1 VLQRAML
8 PVVPARLGDLE
19 ASVAYKPAEGPAA
32 GGDFYDAFEL
42 PDGRVAVM
50 VGDVAGHGRE
60 ALVKT
65 ASVRHTLAAYL
76 RGGLSPRAALGTVG
90 SLLSDAEDS
99 TFTTVVIAVHD
110 PSSGTLTYAT
120 AGHPPPI
127 FHGPGRHEP
136 ILEGSSPPLGAGF
149 PTGQRQTNVYLGAG
163 SVVCLYTDGLIEAR
177 TGDGLLGRE
186 RLDGLAAELGP
197 EEPAAALLEA
207 VAGKADRLPDDMAAC
222 VLRAVEGSQH
232 EGRRIEELELW
243 GDLGEL
249 SRAEGFLEACGVGGD
264 ELITSLGE
272 ASAALKAF
280 GTALLRV
287 EIGDGEPEVVVKPQA
302 PGIEPLTADD
312 LPSLSAAP
320 ASGGL

>member
-1 VLQRAML
+1 
-8 PVVPARLGDLE
+8 
-19 ASVAYKPAEGPAA
+19 
-32 GGDFYDAFEL
+32 
-42 PDGRVAVM
+42 VAVI
-50 VGDVAGHGRE
+50 VGDVAGHGRA

-90 SLLSDAEDS
+90 GLLSNADDS
-99 TFTTVVIAVHD
+99 VFTTVVIAVHD
-110 PSSGTLTYAT
+110 PAAGTLTYAT

-136 ILEGSSPPLGAGF
+136 ILEGASPPLGAGF
-149 PTGQRQTNVYLGAG
+149 PTGQRQTHLYLGAG

-186 RLDGLAAELGP
+186 RLDALAGELGP

-207 VAGKADRLPDDMAAC
+207 VAGEADRLPDDMAAC
-222 VLRAVEGSQH
+222 VLRAVEGSER

-249 SRAEGFLEACGVGGD
+249 PRAERFLEACGVRGD
-264 ELITSLGE
+264 ELTTSLAE
-272 ASAALKAF
+272 AGAALKAF
-280 GTALLRV
+280 GTSLLRV
-287 EIGDGEPEVVVKPQA
+287 VIGDGDPDVVVKPQA
-302 PGIEPLTADD
+302 PGIEPVTADE
-312 LPSLSAAP
+312 LPSLSPAA